1 MRALRVLHLL
11 FCVLY
16 LGGAAK
22 KRKKQPTAAWRPMS
36 MTRRYAH
43 GQCGRG
49 RVISSQDVFRTAS
62 WRKRVLVHP
71 PSKLAF
77 CKVAKVANS
86 QFAKLFNDLN
96 GFHNNH
102 SDCCGYTPR
111 EGSQEICYYD
121 SVSSRFNF
129 TAPTYPP
136 DWTLVAFVRDPLER
150 LLSTVINTCH
160 PTKRCEFNYTRFAC
174 CLDGIRHGTY
184 DDPRSIVHFQDR
196 VRAFEM
202 FMHVALNLKVNRR
215 IIRKDWHFESQEESI
230 FRQCNFPMHRT
241 QLFKLSSDRNMV
253 HEEVK
258 KMLLPSYRGSKELV
272 SSYIEQHFP
281 RAGYSDALAAR
292 HAEKAGQQLR
302 TYFRTR
308 ATIDA
313 ALRFVGIDYQ
323 LLSIP
328 FPSWVSSVK

>member
-1 MRALRVLHLL
+1 MLVSAGNPYHLEAVRQGHYSLAALRNAGL
-11 FCVLY
+11 
-16 LGGAAK
+16 
-22 KRKKQPTAAWRPMS
+22 
-36 MTRRYAH
+36 
-43 GQCGRG
+43 RG
-49 RVISSQDVFRTAS
+49 RSLRQY
-62 WRKRVLVHP
+62 K
-71 PSKLAF
+71 
-77 CKVAKVANS
+77 
-86 QFAKLFNDLN
+86 
-96 GFHNNH
+96 G
-102 SDCCGYTPR
+102 
-111 EGSQEICYYD
+111 
-121 SVSSRFNF
+121 
-129 TAPTYPP
+129 
-136 DWTLVAFVRDPLER
+136 
-150 LLSTVINTCH
+150 TCH